1 MGFFG
6 LKFYRLCVILSMLDG
21 TIPIAKSVTAPY
33 RRTVTAKLAFAL
45 PITAKLNSK

>member
-6 LKFYRLCVILSMLDG
+6 LKFYRFCVIISILDG
-21 TIPIAKSVTAPY
+21 TIPIAKSMTAPY

-45 PITAKLNSK
+45 PTTAKLSSK